1 MKTLVITGAARQKGH
16 TNQMVKLFL
25 DTLGGD
31 YDIIDAYRVENVAP
45 CKDCR
50 YCWHKKGC
58 SIKDGMQEIY
68 DKLEAADNIVLASP
82 MYFHSITGKMKAL
95 IDRFQV
101 YWAGHVRNDMPEKPV
116 RVNMTFAPRVLR
128 LIDRAAEEEGMTRSG
143 FLAAA
148 AKAYVR
154 NQANA

>member
-1 MKTLVITGAARQKGH
+1 M
-16 TNQMVKLFL
+16 
-25 DTLGGD
+25 
-31 YDIIDAYRVENVAP
+31 
-45 CKDCR
+45 
-50 YCWHKKGC
+50 
-58 SIKDGMQEIY
+58 
-68 DKLEAADNIVLASP
+68 
-82 MYFHSITGKMKAL
+82 
-95 IDRFQV
+95 
-101 YWAGHVRNDMPEKPV
+101 